1 MYRLTWNI
9 NQCEKERLETEI
21 FGKRILITNRHDW
34 TTEEIIKG
42 YHGQSIVEETFR
54 QSKNDEHFAIRPQ
67 FHWTDQKIRVHVFIC
82 LLSLMLGRILEL
94 KARQLGRKES
104 LTKLMDKL
112 GKVRLALVMD
122 FHSKK
127 KTLKIFPGCW
137 KIITK
142 NSLSFFTP

>member
-1 MYRLTWNI
+1 MTWNI

-82 LLSLMLGRILEL
+82 LLSLMLGR
-94 KARQLGRKES
+94 
-104 LTKLMDKL
+104 
-112 GKVRLALVMD
+112 
-122 FHSKK
+122 
-127 KTLKIFPGCW
+127 
-137 KIITK
+137 
-142 NSLSFFTP
+142 